1 MGTAMFHVK
10 QTGTEPPRL
19 GISNVEA
26 WDKTDP
32 DPNKKDP
39 TPSPKAVIRL
49 SQGGKPADHS
59 PMVSLGV
66 SRETSNVRVQMYH
79 CRRRISVNRYAWT
92 SRAFS
97 VAAGCCK
104 VRSSVVSRA
113 T

>member
-19 GISNVEA
+19 GISKVEA

-39 TPSPKAVIRL
+39 TPGPKAVIRL

-66 SRETSNVRVQMYH
+66 SRETSNVRVQDVSLQAPHLRKQVRMDLSGIL
-79 CRRRISVNRYAWT
+79 CRRWLL
-92 SRAFS
+92 
-97 VAAGCCK
+97 
-104 VRSSVVSRA
+104 
-113 T
+113 

>member
-49 SQGGKPADHS
+49 SQGGKPADHT
-59 PMVSLGV
+59 PTVSLSV
-66 SRETSNVRVQMYH
+66 SRETSNVRVQDVSLQAPHLRKQVRMDLSGIL
-79 CRRRISVNRYAWT
+79 CRRWLL
-92 SRAFS
+92 
-97 VAAGCCK
+97 
-104 VRSSVVSRA
+104 
-113 T
+113 